1 MPMNQVLLSGALT
14 GAISSLIVV
23 ILFIFLRLRQI
34 TSTLCFKKAELINN
48 EVLFKL
54 GDLWFKNTD
63 LEDFS

>member
-1 MPMNQVLLSGALT
+1 MPMNQVQLSGALT

-23 ILFIFLRLRQI
+23 ILFILFRLRQI